1 VRTVIIGAALVAG
14 MSVGT
19 LSFGPAIANNFSK
32 QGAPGFPYPKNANGQ
47 TYGSAALAPTPDQEP
62 DLISAVGEDDVQGY
76 LRSED
81 INQDLPKTPQEA
93 VSYMEKHKND
103 PDRLIPLYASD
114 GKTVIGAFK
123 HSGKA
128 QEITFGEKAVE

>member
-1 VRTVIIGAALVAG
+1 
-14 MSVGT
+14 
-19 LSFGPAIANNFSK
+19 
-32 QGAPGFPYPKNANGQ
+32 
-47 TYGSAALAPTPDQEP
+47 
-62 DLISAVGEDDVQGY
+62 
-76 LRSED
+76 
-81 INQDLPKTPQEA
+81 
-93 VSYMEKHKND
+93 MEKHKND